1 MNHLQKEKRRLW
13 KRLVE
18 ADRNIRAL
26 ELELRQMDAE
36 DREDTPW
43 KIPLFLKGFPTIHA

>member
-13 KRLVE
+13 QRLLE
-18 ADRNIRAL
+18 ADKNLRAL

-36 DREDTPW
+36 DREDTLW
-43 KIPLFLKGFPTIHA
+43 KIPLFLKGFPTIYA